1 MIINNN
7 NMIQFKKIKKSNK
20 IIDSYIYIPKDKE
33 ELLDLSKNS
42 DLMFLKK
49 NCKNLYKTLLK
60 SLDAGLIIKLY
71 DWDYDIIK
79 NEYLNSLKLKK
90 IINFI
95 DYICYFEYE
104 DDFINHN
111 IYKNEYVDKVYD
123 EKSIILMHNYNLYHI
138 SYIDIKYIY
147 NLYIQLILAL
157 YSAYQEFKI
166 YFTNVNNDFIF
177 IIKNNYKKRYKYIIN
192 NTFIYLDKCLYK
204 IIIADLSHI
213 EYDNTN
219 SINIDNYIYDFINN
233 LGLFNKIINFTRKE
247 FNNIKKKYI

>member
-1 MIINNN
+1 MVINNN
-7 NMIQFKKIKKSNK
+7 NMILFKQIKNNNK

-33 ELLDLSKNS
+33 ELLDLSKNN

-60 SLDAGLIIKLY
+60 SLDAGLIVKLY

-111 IYKNEYVDKVYD
+111 INKNEYVDKVYD
-123 EKSIILMHNYNLYHI
+123 EK
-138 SYIDIKYIY
+138 
-147 NLYIQLILAL
+147 
-157 YSAYQEFKI
+157 
-166 YFTNVNNDFIF
+166 
-177 IIKNNYKKRYKYIIN
+177 IN
-192 NTFIYLDKCLYK
+192 N
-204 IIIADLSHI
+204 
-213 EYDNTN
+213 
-219 SINIDNYIYDFINN
+219 
-233 LGLFNKIINFTRKE
+233 FNA
-247 FNNIKKKYI
+247 